1 MTTVLL
7 FLLVLG
13 VLVIIHELGH
23 FTVAKL
29 AGVKVHEFGVGYPPR
44 IFGIRR
50 GETDYTLNLLPLGGF
65 VRMEGE
71 DGPGAGTDSFG
82 AKSARARL
90 AILAAGPVMN
100 ALLPILLLTV
110 VLMIPQQVSVADVT
124 VVEVAPGS
132 PAEAA
137 GVLAGDVIRSVD
149 GRTVENTAALSGAL
163 QLRLNAD
170 TGWVIERRGE
180 PLDVRISEVRA
191 APPAGE
197 GATGV
202 RVTNALATVDSL
214 PSGSPLAAAGLLR
227 GDAPVLAGERQVL
240 TADGLAEAG
249 AAWAAE
255 RPGEPL
261 PLKVM
266 RAGRLLTLSI
276 PAEALASLEAV
287 PLTMRPAERRAE
299 GLWPAIPL
307 ALRQMGDVLVVFR
320 NEISRWISGASQ
332 VQISGPVG
340 IAQATGEVARAGL
353 SPLIAWAA
361 LLSINL
367 AIINILP
374 LPALDG
380 GRITLVLVELARRGK
395 RLAPEK
401 ERLVHL
407 TGFALLMAGIMY
419 VSVQDIARLLRGGS
433 VLGGG

>member
-13 VLVIIHELGH
+13 VLVIVHELGH

-29 AGVKVHEFGVGYPPR
+29 AGVKVLEFGVGYPPR
-44 IFGIRR
+44 VYGIRR

-71 DGPGAGTDSFG
+71 DGPGAGTRSFG

-90 AILAAGPVMN
+90 AVLAAGPAMN
-100 ALLPILLLTV
+100 ALLPIFLLTA
-110 VLMIPQQVSVADVT
+110 VLMIGQQVTIADVT
-124 VVEVAPGS
+124 VVSVAPGS
-132 PAEAA
+132 PAESA
-137 GVLAGDVIRSVD
+137 GVQAGDVIRSVD
-149 GRTVENTAALSGAL
+149 GRAVENTAALSGAL

-170 TGWVIERRGE
+170 SGWVIERRGE
-180 PLDVRISEVRA
+180 PLDVRISEVRS
-191 APPAGE
+191 APPVGE

-202 RVTNALATVDSL
+202 RVANALTTVASL
-214 PSGSPLAAAGLLR
+214 PGASPLTAAGLLV

-240 TADGLAEAG
+240 SATGLTEAA
-249 AAWAAE
+249 AAWAEAN
-255 RPGEPL
+255 PGQAMPL
-261 PLKVM
+261 RVM

-276 PAEALASLEAV
+276 PADALTALGDAT
-287 PLTMRPAERRAE
+287 LTERLTEHRAE
-299 GLWPAIPL
+299 GLWPALPH

-367 AIINILP
+367 AIVNILP

-380 GRITLVLVELARRGK
+380 GRITLVLVELARRGR

-407 TGFALLMAGIMY
+407 TGFALLMAGIAY
-419 VSVQDIARLLRGGS
+419 VSIQDIARLLRGGS